1 MLIKS
6 QKKRVKLY
14 IATMFVRRVAKE
26 LNARYEKKKYALYL
40 ALQEYKAALIL
51 QIRTRNRL
59 RKAGRTQEIRLIKQI
74 RK

>member
-26 LNARYEKKKYALYL
+26 LQDKYYRTKNALYL
-40 ALQEYKAALIL
+40 AFL
-51 QIRTRNRL
+51 
-59 RKAGRTQEIRLIKQI
+59 
-74 RK
+74 